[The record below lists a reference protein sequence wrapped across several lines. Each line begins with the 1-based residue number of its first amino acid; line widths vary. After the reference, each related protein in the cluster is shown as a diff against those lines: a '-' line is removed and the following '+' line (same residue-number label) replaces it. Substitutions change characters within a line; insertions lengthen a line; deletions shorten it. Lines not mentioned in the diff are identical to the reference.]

1 MGIILFDDEVWHN
14 LKPLSFT
21 RPVAAI
27 RVGILTIKEKWET
40 YLGGPSSYLTQDYLS
55 KKFPTKISKEN
66 LLVNASV
73 LPSASLSSR
82 IKDLEL
88 GQALVKGS
96 ITIAI
101 RCSATQASHLDLN
114 NITDFQVREFDD
126 EIHRI
131 VHPWDIFAL
140 NSKEIA
146 ADFKLLTNNRESE
159 PIDPSNTVIGTNIF
173 VEKGAVIT
181 CAILNSTTGPI
192 YIGKHTEIMEGSLVR
207 GPFALCDFSSLKLG
221 SKIYG
226 GTTIGPH
233 SKVGGEV
240 SESVI
245 FGYSNKAHDG
255 YLGNSVIGEWCN
267 LGANTNVSNLKN
279 NFALVKMWSYPHK
292 RFIQTGLQF
301 CGIVMGDYSK
311 TGINSM
317 FSTGTSIGVCTNYF
331 GSGFPRNIIPS
342 FAWGGTQG
350 YITYKSNN
358 YIPSIS
364 ATLARRCLE
373 FGEVDK
379 EMLSTIVELTDKD
392 RSFE

>member
-1 MGIILFDDEVWHN
+1 MGIVLFDDNAWLS

-21 RPVAAI
+21 RPVAEV
-27 RVGILTIKEKWET
+27 RVGILTIREKWAM
-40 YLGGPSSYLTQDYLS
+40 YLKGTPSHLTQPYLS
-55 KKFPTKISKEN
+55 KKFPAKIAKEN

-73 LPSASLSSR
+73 LPTAPLVER
-82 IKDLEL
+82 ITRLEL
-88 GQALVKGS
+88 GQTLVKGEL
-96 ITIAI
+96 IIAVK
-101 RCSATQASHLDLN
+101 CTASQVPN
-114 NITDFQVREFDD
+114 FNYSNTEEFQVREFDA
-126 EIHRI
+126 EISRI
-131 VHPWDIFAL
+131 VHPWDIFSQ
-140 NSKEIA
+140 NGKEII
-146 ADFKLLTNNRESE
+146 ADFKLLTHNRKSAS
-159 PIDPSNTVIGTNIF
+159 IDNTNTVIGDNVF
-173 VEKGAVIT
+173 VEEDAKIT

-192 YIGKHTEIMEGSLVR
+192 YIGKHTEIMEGSIVR

-226 GTTIGPH
+226 STTIGPH

-279 NFALVKMWSYPHK
+279 NFALVKMWSHAQG

-301 CGIVMGDYSK
+301 CGIIMGDYSK

-317 FSTGTSIGVCTNYF
+317 FSTGTSIGVCTNFF

-350 YITYKSNN
+350 YITYKSCN
-358 YIPSIS
+358 YLPAIT
-364 ATLARRCLE
+364 ATLARRCCE
-373 FGEVDK
+373 FSEIDK
-379 EMLSTIVELTDKD
+379 EILATIFEQTEKE
-392 RSFE
+392 RSF

>member
-1 MGIILFDDEVWHN
+1 MGIILFDDEAWLN

-21 RPVAAI
+21 RPVAEV
-27 RVGILTIKEKWET
+27 RVGILTIKEKWAKHLEAA
-40 YLGGPSSYLTQDYLS
+40 PSYLTQPYLS
-55 KKFPTKISKEN
+55 KKYPSKISTEN
-66 LLVNASV
+66 LLINASV
-73 LPSASLSSR
+73 LPSA
-82 IKDLEL
+82 
-88 GQALVKGS
+88 ALVERITRLEQGQVLTKGNL
-96 ITIAI
+96 TIAVK
-101 RCSATQASHLDLN
+101 CTASQVSEFKPSV
-114 NITDFQVREFDD
+114 IKEFQVREFDAD
-126 EIHRI
+126 IVRI
-131 VHPWDIFAL
+131 AHPWDIFSQNA
-140 NSKEIA
+140 NEIA
-146 ADFKLLTNNRESE
+146 NDFLLLTRNRESA
-159 PIDPSNTVIGTNIF
+159 PIDATNTLIGNNIF
-173 VEKGAVIT
+173 VEEGAKIT

-192 YIGKHTEIMEGSLVR
+192 YIGKHTEIMEGSTVR
-207 GPFALCDFSSLKLG
+207 GPFALCDHSALKLG

-233 SKVGGEV
+233 SKIGGEV

-279 NFALVKMWSYPHK
+279 NFALVKMWSYNQQ

-301 CGIVMGDYSK
+301 CGIIMGDYSK

-317 FSTGTSIGVCTNYF
+317 FSTGTSIGVCTNFF

-358 YIPSIS
+358 YIPAIS
-364 ATLARRCLE
+364 ATLSRRCRELDI
-373 FGEVDK
+373 VDK
-379 EMLSTIVELTDKD
+379 EILATVFEMTEKD
-392 RSFE
+392 RSF